1 MLEEKWFERIA
12 QELSLNVEAVRAAHR
27 LLQNGATPFFIAYYR
42 KDATGGLDESTIET
56 LAERCRQA
64 ANLVN
69 RRKAIL
75 EALEADGALTDEL
88 RARIE
93 ACDDKMRLEDIYL
106 PYKTKRRT
114 RATAAIEQGL
124 GPLADFIMKQLPG
137 IQTVDEFAEAFVR
150 PDKSIS
156 SSEEALEGTRYILI
170 ERFSMDPDIRALI
183 LNFMLEH
190 GTLTARPTRNAEGT
204 KTRYESFFGLS
215 EPLAKI
221 PPAKLLGVLRGA
233 KEGVLRVDIVI
244 DEVRM
249 FNILLDHRLSDPNSV
264 FGAQIRLALIDAYAR
279 HLRPTLEKEALEFVR
294 RRAEMEAIRSCRE
307 NARNA
312 LMGAPAGPIPVI
324 GVAVAKSG
332 CRLAAVG
339 SDGAFIGELALPALD
354 KTEEAQAAEDAL
366 RAFMEKHGIY
376 VLAMGNASGSRET
389 ARRLNAI
396 LAKLRKKG
404 AYLSVESSAAAA
416 AYAASPAVVEAL
428 PDLEPET
435 REAVF
440 MARRFQDPLAA
451 LAGLEPRHIG
461 VGPLQYEVNQKQLRE
476 GLVKTIASCVSQTGV
491 DVNTAPLELLRYVCG
506 LPANV
511 AQNIIK
517 KREELGGFVSRAQ
530 LAGVEGMTPK
540 IFEQCAGSLR
550 IRNGENPMDDTP
562 IHPEAYG
569 IVEQLAANL
578 KMPVSQMMGNRRVLA
593 HADMAS
599 LQTDTIGPLAM
610 EDIRTALMH
619 PGEDPRGRFHIPHL
633 YPFLSCVED
642 LKEDMELEGVVTK
655 LVDFGV
661 FVDIGALQDGLI
673 HLSELSNRYV
683 RDPRRI
689 VKPGQIVRVKVI
701 KVDKETPRISLSVK
715 ALLDKPKAPE
725 ASRTERG
732 RRGERP
738 SAAVG
743 ESRTETGPVRD
754 ETRPARPPRRA
765 ETRKPDAG
773 DSEDRPR
780 QARRPRQEGGNERR
794 REGDRRAERP
804 DRADRKSDH
813 GPRRSSVDQTGAS
826 YGDTGGKINTLLAD
840 QLAALRGKF
849 NS

>member
-1 MLEEKWFERIA
+1 MLEEKWVERIA
-12 QELSLNVEAVRAAHR
+12 SELSLKTDAALAACR
-27 LLQNGATPFFIAYYR
+27 LLENGATPFFIAHYR
-42 KDATGGLDESTIET
+42 KDATGGLDESMIEA

-64 ANLVN
+64 VNLVN

-75 EALEADGALTDEL
+75 NALEAEGALTDEL
-88 RARIE
+88 RTRIE

-114 RATAAIEQGL
+114 RATTAIEQGL

-190 GTLTARPTRNAEGT
+190 GTLTVRPAKNADGA

-221 PPAKLLGVLRGA
+221 SPAKLLGILRGA
-233 KEGVLRVDIVI
+233 KEGMLRVDIVI

-249 FNILLDHRLSDPNSV
+249 FNILLNHGLTDPNSV

-279 HLRPTLEKEALEFVR
+279 HLRPMMEKEALEFVR
-294 RRAEMEAIRSCRE
+294 RRAEAEAIRTCRE

-312 LMGAPAGPIPVI
+312 LMGAPAGPVPVI

-339 SDGAFIGELALPALD
+339 SDGDFIESLALPPLD
-354 KTEEAQAAEDAL
+354 KTEDAQAAEDTL
-366 RAFMEKHGIY
+366 RAFMDKHGIY
-376 VLAMGNASGSRET
+376 VLAMGNAAGTRET
-389 ARRLNAI
+389 AKRLNAI
-396 LAKLRKKG
+396 LAKLRRKG
-404 AYLSVESSAAAA
+404 AYLSVESSAAAT
-416 AYAASPAVVEAL
+416 AYASSQSVVEAL
-428 PDLEPET
+428 PDVEPEV

-440 MARRFQDPLAA
+440 MARRFQDPLAV
-451 LAGLEPRHIG
+451 LAGMEPRHIG

-476 GLVKTIASCVSQTGV
+476 GLTKTIVSCVSQTGV
-491 DVNTAPLELLRYVCG
+491 DVNTAPLELLRYVSG

-517 KREELGGFVSRAQ
+517 KRTELGGFTSRAQ
-530 LAGVEGMTPK
+530 LAEVEGMTPK
-540 IFEQCAGSLR
+540 IFEQCAGLLR
-550 IRNGENPMDDTP
+550 IRNGVNPLDDTP

-569 IVEQLAANL
+569 VVEQLAANL
-578 KMPVSQMMGNRRVLA
+578 KMPVSAMIGQRRILA
-593 HADMAS
+593 HADMAP
-599 LQTDTIGPLAM
+599 LQTETIGPLAM

-619 PGEDPRGRFHIPHL
+619 PGDDPRGRFHIPHL

-683 RDPRRI
+683 RDPRRL

-715 ALLDKPKAPE
+715 ALLDKPKDQEAGRPE
-725 ASRTERG
+725 RA

-738 SAAVG
+738 GASVG
-743 ESRTETGPVRD
+743 GGQSETGPAL
-754 ETRPARPPRRA
+754 EEKRPARSSRRTD
-765 ETRKPDAG
+765 TRRISNDE
-773 DSEDRPR
+773 SESRKR
-780 QARRPRQEGGNERR
+780 QARRPRPEDGSDNRRGG
-794 REGDRRAERP
+794 DKRAERP
-804 DRADRKSDH
+804 ERADRKPDR
-813 GPRRSSVDQTGAS
+813 GPRRSSGDQKGAT
-826 YGDTGGKINTLLAD
+826 YGDTGGNVNTLLAD

-849 NS
+849 KS